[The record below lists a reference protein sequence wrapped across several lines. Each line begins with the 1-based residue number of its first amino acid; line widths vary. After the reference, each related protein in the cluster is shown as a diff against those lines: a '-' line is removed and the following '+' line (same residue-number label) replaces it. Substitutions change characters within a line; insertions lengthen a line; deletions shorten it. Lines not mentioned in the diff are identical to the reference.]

1 MKQIIEEVLQAEA
14 KVNTSL
20 QEARSQATAI
30 RAAAEKEA
38 AAQLNKAR
46 EQGREI
52 VQTAVEQ
59 AKREAE
65 QIRREKL
72 AQAEAAC
79 DTLLNSHSEIMDRLV
94 DELCQVILSTEGN
107 QS

>member
-20 QEARSQATAI
+20 QEARSQAAAI
-30 RAAAEKEA
+30 RAAAEKQA
-38 AAQLNKAR
+38 AAMLNEAR

-59 AKREAE
+59 AKQEAE
-65 QIRREKL
+65 RLRTEKL
-72 AQAEAAC
+72 AQADAAC
-79 DTLLNSHSEIMDRLV
+79 DTLLNSHTETMDKLV
-94 DELCQVILSTEGN
+94 DELCQVILSTEGS
-107 QS
+107 QP